1 MSLDPGSSAES
12 AGENG
17 SSNGNSPSPPPDSAA
32 QVPARRLS
40 GFADPAYWTPEKREA
55 QRQMARKLHEEG
67 RLGGRQPGAGRP
79 RTKTVAEVVSE
90 TAQQKSDV
98 IARKLMEMVNHK
110 SPSISLG
117 AIDRIHTFEQ
127 AVQKNMRDDEKEIL
141 KLSGKS
147 LDQALA
153 DVLSEHGVEYDY
165 ELSDSEIEE
174 DGSED

>member
-1 MSLDPGSSAES
+1 MSNSAAEPGE
-12 AGENG
+12 EIV
-17 SSNGNSPSPPPDSAA
+17 SSNGDSSPANP
-32 QVPARRLS
+32 PARRLS
-40 GFADPAYWTPEKREA
+40 GFADPAYWEGTDPKTGLPRREA
-55 QRQMARKLHEEG
+55 QRQLARKLHAEG

-165 ELSDSEIEE
+165 ELPDSEIEE